1 MTYAA
6 AEGSG
11 GPTSRGKR
19 PVAGVAG
26 VPRNTKRGVVAGDAK
41 VRWAAPTKGG

>member
-19 PVAGVAG
+19 AVAVAG

-41 VRWAAPTKGG
+41 VRWAAPTNGG